1 MCQTQLASI
10 MSYSLYK
17 QASHVLLYST
27 SDMLLTETIKALE
40 NQNTSNN
47 FLKPLC
53 NECIMS
59 IHSDSNKDPYS
70 NDVLSKE
77 TI

>member
-1 MCQTQLASI
+1 
-10 MSYSLYK
+10 
-17 QASHVLLYST
+17 
-27 SDMLLTETIKALE
+27 MLFTETIKALE

-53 NECIMS
+53 NECIMN

-70 NDVLSKE
+70 NDVLSRE